1 MVLLLLLLVL
11 VIRHHISSFPFPPR
25 QRAVASSVRL
35 PIPHTGAKCSCAKQI
50 SRLASHLPGRPAN
63 QPDAIQTTLLLV
75 FVNVRFARSVFEC
88 SVCPSGAP
96 RMK

>member
-63 QPDAIQTTLLLV
+63 QPDAII
-75 FVNVRFARSVFEC
+75 VNVRFARSVS
-88 SVCPSGAP
+88 SVPCVRPVLPA
-96 RMK
+96 